1 MKNRKG
7 VTLLELI
14 LALALI
20 SIIITIGTNIFI
32 VGNKAQKAFISEADV
47 QANTRL
53 VSEQINNITRFATKV
68 HTIPRSSFQYSND
81 GVRDPNTSYV
91 GITKEGHLV
100 LDEPGEPSQP
110 RKVQYLAKKQ
120 DGIDYEIVFDK
131 VLDADGNEMDTVLS
145 FSIVGKRDGKIVSE
159 IVSKVDILNSIN
171 IDYLG
176 TPSDPAVAIAYSMVE
191 PGSQEWIEMS
201 PDAYITLVLDQSG
214 SMAWDMDGKSTSI
227 NNNKRIEILKQK
239 SLKMIDRLAALDFNI
254 YVSIV
259 PFSNNANNPND
270 FKNLQD
276 ADELNEVKAIINGIS
291 ANGSTNT
298 GDGIRRAY
306 YQLRNKADSLISSGK
321 IDDYSDITQHMMIL
335 VDGETNTETRKITAR
350 YKDYYFLWLWRWEVS
365 AEHITYEDGNTNN
378 DIVVGNRRT
387 VSVSDNDNDY
397 VNFIG
402 NNLIK
407 PYKYNDEGEQKQ
419 AINTFVIGFSNLT
432 KDHNSLQDIGN
443 AVTGK
448 QFEHLDGTMKPY
460 VLATNADELD
470 FAFEQFEYEV
480 ENSLWVITR
489 PQLLP

>member
-20 SIIITIGTNIFI
+20 SIIITIGMNIFLI
-32 VGNKAQKAFISEADV
+32 GNKAQKASITEADV

-53 VSEQINNITRFATKV
+53 VSEQINNITRFATKT

-81 GVRDPNTSYV
+81 GFRDPNTSYV
-91 GITKEGHLV
+91 GITKEGHV
-100 LDEPGEPSQP
+100 VIDEPGEPSQP

-120 DGIDYEIVFDK
+120 EGIDYEIVFDK
-131 VLDADGNEMDTVLS
+131 VLDADGNEMDKLLS
-145 FSIVGKRDGKIVSE
+145 FSIVGKRNGKIVNE
-159 IVSKVDILNSIN
+159 IVSKVDVLNSIN
-171 IDYLG
+171 IEYLG
-176 TPSDPAVAIAYSMVE
+176 TPSDPAVAIAYSMVV

-201 PDAYITLVLDQSG
+201 PDAYIALVLDKSG

-239 SLKMIDRLAALDFNI
+239 ALKMIDRLAALDFNI

-259 PFSNNANNPND
+259 PFSDNANNPND

-276 ADELNEVKAIINGIS
+276 ADELNEVKAIINNLN
-291 ANGSTNT
+291 ANGATNT

-306 YQLRNKADSLISSGK
+306 YQLKNKADSLISSGQ

-350 YKDYYFLWLWRWEVS
+350 SWFIVWYVTS
-365 AEHITYEDGNTNN
+365 EHITYENGNTNN
-378 DIVVGNRRT
+378 SIVVGNKRT
-387 VSVSDNDNDY
+387 VSVDENDNDY
-397 VNFIG
+397 VDFIG

-407 PYKYNDEGEQKQ
+407 PYKYNHEGLDKQ
-419 AINTFVIGFSNLT
+419 AINTFVIGFSNLA

-443 AVTGK
+443 SVLGK
-448 QFEHLDGTMKPY
+448 QFEHSDGTMKPY
-460 VLATNADELD
+460 VLATSADELD